1 MPSPVSPPKNSRPQA
16 TSGLAERSDGCIY
29 ETIDKYNGHARAA
42 RAASLSPK
50 PPLHSEKARSAARGT
65 RLLLVARR
73 RPILRT
79 FAPIAGTSSQPFE
92 SRMIGNSLQH
102 QAQAIAIVRR
112 KTEFGPVRHDF
123 REPVEGLAGQDAA
136 FLVAPLR
143 PRVGEQD
150 EDAIDGR
157 RRQRRDQQPRIIG
170 KHLDVVEMT
179 ALDLR

>member
-1 MPSPVSPPKNSRPQA
+1 MRLSINIMDMPVPQGRRRYLRNRRFTRRKLGARP
-16 TSGLAERSDGCIY
+16 
-29 ETIDKYNGHARAA
+29 
-42 RAASLSPK
+42 
-50 PPLHSEKARSAARGT
+50 
-65 RLLLVARR
+65 

-136 FLVAPLR
+136 FLELR
-143 PRVGEQD
+143 LATDDR
-150 EDAIDGR
+150 
-157 RRQRRDQQPRIIG
+157 
-170 KHLDVVEMT
+170 
-179 ALDLR
+179 